1 MRRTRTS
8 GPARKILT
16 GIAIIGG
23 TALFAVPALVL
34 STFPVRSG
42 RLRVAGLRGSIRI
55 ETDRRGVPTIR
66 AATFEDA
73 LFGLGWA
80 HARDRLWQMELQR
93 RVGSGRLA
101 EALGPKLL
109 STDRFLRTVGFRRA
123 AESAVSALSPA
134 ARRRLSAYRT
144 GVNAYLAS
152 SMARPIETTV
162 LRIRI
167 EPFDDADCLVW
178 SKLMAWDL
186 AGNAAGEIRRAKLV
200 ARVGPERAAELLP
213 VVPATPTILRDEEW
227 QPPDPAAAPASAPRP
242 RARARGRRVPSRAVW
257 QSLEDAFSLASR
269 LGFGG
274 EAVGSNSW
282 VVAGSRTRSGKPILA
297 NDPHLGLRTPSIW
310 YLARLEAPG
319 IAVEG
324 ATLPG
329 LPGIVIGHND
339 RIAWGVTNLEPD
351 VQDLYLERLDPKD
364 PSRYLWKGQSLP
376 FETRMEILRVR
387 GAANVRLPV
396 RTTVH
401 GPVVTDVI
409 AGADRLSA
417 PVSLRWTGLDPADR
431 TGEAFLTID
440 EARDWTTFLAG
451 VALLHAPG
459 QNFVYADVD
468 GHIGYT
474 ASGAIPIRPRSD
486 GLLPVSGAGEDD
498 WTGFI
503 PFERLPRTLD
513 PARGYVV
520 TANNRVVSD
529 AYPWPLARDWSEP
542 YRAHRIEDRI
552 LSTPRLTREDVRA
565 IQLDRVSYQARDVL
579 PLLLD
584 TRPADRLSAAALAR
598 LRGWKGDFSPDSV
611 PASIYAAWYAALST
625 MPEDELGE
633 PAAPAVRS
641 RFLIQSLAAESPWC
655 DDVKT
660 PRRETCAEFK
670 SATLSRAVTLLR
682 TRLGADQRNWRWDRL
697 HRARFPHAAFD
708 GVPVLSRLFSL
719 ETGQGGDASTV
730 NVGAY
735 RRDGSFRMT
744 DGPSY
749 REIIDLSDLPAS
761 LYVHTTGQSGNP
773 FSAGYRNLLPMWKGG
788 RYFTIGRDDDAKVL
802 KLEAR

>member
-16 GIAIIGG
+16 GIALFGG
-23 TALFAVPALVL
+23 VALFAIAALIL

-42 RLRVAGLRGSIRI
+42 HLRVAGLRGPIRI

-66 AATFEDA
+66 AATFEEA

-109 STDRFLRTVGFRRA
+109 PTDRFLRTVGFRRA
-123 AESAVSALSPA
+123 AESALTALSPM
-134 ARRRLSAYRT
+134 ARRRVSAYRS

-152 SMARPIETTV
+152 SMTRPIETTI

-186 AGNAAGEIRRAKLV
+186 AGNAAAEIRRAKLV
-200 ARVGPERAAELLP
+200 AQVGPDRAAELLP
-213 VVPATPTILRDEEW
+213 AVPAAPTILRDEEW
-227 QPPDPAAAPASAPRP
+227 QAPVSAAAPASAPRP
-242 RARARGRRVPSRAVW
+242 RTRARRTRSRAGW
-257 QSLEDAFSLASR
+257 QSLEDAFALAAR

-274 EAVGSNSW
+274 EAVGSNNW
-282 VVAGSRTRSGKPILA
+282 VIAGSRTRSGKPLLA

-319 IAVEG
+319 LAVEG

-339 RIAWGVTNLEPD
+339 RIAWGLTNLEPD
-351 VQDLYLERLDPKD
+351 VQDLYLERVDPKD
-364 PSRYLWKGQSLP
+364 PSRYLWKGQSVP

-387 GAANVRLPV
+387 GGADIRFPV

-409 AGADRLSA
+409 SGADRLSA
-417 PVSLRWTGLDPADR
+417 PVSLRWTGLDPGDR

-440 EARDWTTFLAG
+440 EAKDWTTFLAG

-486 GLLPVSGAGEDD
+486 GLLPVPGDGADD

-503 PFERLPRTLD
+503 PFERLPRTFD

-520 TANNRVVSD
+520 TANNRVVSN
-529 AYPWPLARDWSEP
+529 AYPWPLAGDWPEP
-542 YRAHRIEDRI
+542 YRARRIEDRI
-552 LSTPRLTREDVRA
+552 VSTPRLTREDVRA
-565 IQLDRVSYQARDVL
+565 IQLDRVSYQARDLL

-584 TRPADRLSAAALAR
+584 TRPSDRSSAAALDR

-625 MPEDELGE
+625 IPEDELRE
-633 PAAPAVRS
+633 PVAPAVRS
-641 RFLIQSLAAESPWC
+641 RFLIQALAADSPWC
-655 DDVKT
+655 DDVRT
-660 PRRETCAEFK
+660 PRRETCADLK
-670 SATLSRAVTLLR
+670 SETLSRAVVLLR
-682 TRLGADQRNWRWDRL
+682 ARLGADQRNWRWERL

-773 FSAGYRNLLPMWKGG
+773 FSSGYRNFLPMWKSG
-788 RYFTIGRDDDAKVL
+788 RYFTIGKDADAKVL
-802 KLEAR
+802 ELEPE